1 MTVWDWDVWDR
12 DAAKL
17 LHRIPASSGQEQQS
31 CLTCAVGIQLWDRE
45 KSSGAAVLVTEVPAS
60 LARITGRVVGA
71 SDRARA
77 MRERSTRGWGEAS

>member
-31 CLTCAVGIQLWDRE
+31 CLTCAVGMQLWDRE
-45 KSSGAAVLVTEVPAS
+45 GQKQQCCL
-60 LARITGRVVGA
+60 I
-71 SDRARA
+71 
-77 MRERSTRGWGEAS
+77 